1 MRFPPNLRGS
11 KKFEVSGLQLLPC
24 PLTQLKYPYSSINMS
39 RVDAILSLQA
49 ELRDPVIPVSV
60 IRTIQLVQESLAK
73 VAEAPTGW
81 KKVDWRKGSGGSGG
95 GGSHSKFRPAPS
107 SSGAPMGGAGSGPGP
122 GPIPKYVS
130 RFKKS
135 GVVDDAVLML
145 IQDKLNKFSPKNYK
159 EIYDFLCQILD
170 SGKTHFLKD
179 FMKFVFT
186 KATREESFCPYYAQL
201 LCELTGKY
209 SVLLT
214 ELVNR
219 YKEFGAIFEDISEL
233 ETDSYKDLLASNSD
247 KAYRQGYAQ
256 FLGELVKYSVLDTEL
271 FTSTLNSI
279 IQNIHKMSANEKGK
293 PVLEEYVLC
302 LMRIMSSIKD
312 SVLRGV
318 IKERFMGVLDP
329 LTLKNPDFLGIS
341 TRSRFIMANIV
352 DMIKG
357 F

>member
-1 MRFPPNLRGS
+1 
-11 KKFEVSGLQLLPC
+11 
-24 PLTQLKYPYSSINMS
+24 MS
-39 RVDAILSLQA
+39 HVDVILSLQA

-73 VAEAPTGW
+73 IAAEPAAGGW
-81 KKVDWRKGSGGSGG
+81 KKVDWRKGGGGGG
-95 GGSHSKFRPAPS
+95 GGSKFRSAPPP
-107 SSGAPMGGAGSGPGP
+107 SGSPMGGAGGPS

-214 ELVNR
+214 ELINR

-271 FTSTLNSI
+271 FISTLNSI

-312 SVLRGV
+312 SKLAAPLRGV
-318 IKERFMGVLDP
+318 VKGRFMGIVEP
-329 LTLKNPDFLGIS
+329 LTLKNPDFIGIS

-352 DMIKG
+352 DMIKA

>member
-1 MRFPPNLRGS
+1 
-11 KKFEVSGLQLLPC
+11 
-24 PLTQLKYPYSSINMS
+24 MS

-81 KKVDWRKGSGGSGG
+81 KKVDWRKGGGGSGG
-95 GGSHSKFRPAPS
+95 AGSHPKFRSTPS
-107 SSGAPMGGAGSGPGP
+107 SSGASVASSGAGSGPGP
-122 GPIPKYVS
+122 SIGGPIPKYVS

-256 FLGELVKYSVLDTEL
+256 FLGELIKYSVLDTEL
-271 FTSTLNSI
+271 FISTLSSI
-279 IQNIHKMSANEKGK
+279 IHNINKMSANEKGK

-312 SVLRGV
+312 SALRGV
-318 IKERFMGVLDP
+318 VKGRFIGSLDP
-329 LTLKNPDFLGIS
+329 LTLKNPDFVGIS

-352 DMIKG
+352 DMIKS